1 MDKNPDTGL
10 LCLTVMAQLF
20 ERKTNPQQLRHLS
33 GNGSKPFDETDILRG
48 AKTLDLKAKAVQSAI
63 GRLSETPLPVIVR
76 ANDGRFFILAKYS
89 PDKVLIHCP
98 EKANR
103 KFCRRGILKRCGR
116 GGLFCLHRA
125 KALKI
130 CGGGLT

>member
-48 AKTLDLKAKAVQSAI
+48 AKTLDL
-63 GRLSETPLPVIVR
+63 
-76 ANDGRFFILAKYS
+76 
-89 PDKVLIHCP
+89 
-98 EKANR
+98 
-103 KFCRRGILKRCGR
+103 
-116 GGLFCLHRA
+116 
-125 KALKI
+125 
-130 CGGGLT
+130 